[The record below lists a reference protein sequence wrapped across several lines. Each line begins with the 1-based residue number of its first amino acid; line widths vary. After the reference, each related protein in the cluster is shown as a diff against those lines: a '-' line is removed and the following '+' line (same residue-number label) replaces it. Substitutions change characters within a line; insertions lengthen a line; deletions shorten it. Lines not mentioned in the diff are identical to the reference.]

1 MYQIKVFSRKDAKP
15 LDSQEFTSLQEAV
28 AYFNETGIGEG
39 YWTELRKE
47 TSVTVTLVSNA

>member
-1 MYQIKVFSRKDAKP
+1 MYQIKVFSRKDARP
-15 LDSQEFTSLQEAV
+15 LDSQVFPSLKEAV
-28 AYFNETGIGEG
+28 AYFNQTGIGEG